1 MTLQTQANAISD
13 GIHKS
18 VETNGFYQTPNSMA
32 IKAIRGKLTAAD
44 WALWSY
50 LQMIDPFG
58 DKMIELPKIPEIAEA
73 IGISSRQIKRSL
85 SRLEELEL
93 YVWEPILVRGQNL
106 AGKKAKE
113 LCQQKRINK
122 SSEKNKM
129 TDLSDSGQSCPN
141 DDRIV
146 QTMTDLSKN
155 GQNCPNREP
164 EPLPSNGSKS
174 PQTYSDFIQTL
185 SEGERENFLEFSKKK
200 AGSLPKPPQLTIKW
214 IEANFEDLHCQ
225 WLDTKKQNCKY
236 NFEAYSESQHQM
248 WYGQLQVV
256 VEGAI
261 KLGDDKNLQLFFK
274 DEFYK
279 CWFNWA
285 KTTRADVREL
295 LANSPI
301 LEQKNYD

>member
-1 MTLQTQANAISD
+1 MGEWGSGGIEGGSERGREGGNENFDENFLTSGLSKLNKSESYGTSRERTNAVSD

-32 IKAIRGKLTAAD
+32 IKAIREKLTAAD
-44 WALWSY
+44 WALWAY

-58 DKMIELPKIPEIAEA
+58 DKMIELPKIPEIAKTMK
-73 IGISSRQIKRSL
+73 ITSRQIKRSL

-113 LCQQKRINK
+113 LCHQKRINK
-122 SSEKNKM
+122 SSEKIKM

-164 EPLPSNGSKS
+164 EPLPSNGSKFAS
-174 PQTYSDFIQTL
+174 SYSVFIQTL
-185 SEGERENFLEFSKKK
+185 SEGERENFLEFSEKE
-200 AGSLPKPPQLTIKW
+200 SCLIWRTLT
-214 IEANFEDLHCQ
+214 H
-225 WLDTKKQNCKY
+225 Y
-236 NFEAYSESQHQM
+236 
-248 WYGQLQVV
+248 QV
-256 VEGAI
+256 
-261 KLGDDKNLQLFFK
+261 D
-274 DEFYK
+274 
-279 CWFNWA
+279 
-285 KTTRADVREL
+285 
-295 LANSPI
+295 
-301 LEQKNYD
+301 